1 MKSPARERNWDG
13 VAAVVAA
20 VIGLLALLVS
30 GYTAYVERQQV
41 HAQLQQVRAQ
51 VWPYLEIGVS
61 DNDHSLGVFN
71 KGMGPAIIRSVQIQ
85 VDGKP
90 QADWRHVLAALAIQL
105 HHYTQSTISDNV
117 LSPGEVLKMIIVPDD
132 SKWHQFRSVYAR
144 LTFDMCFCSTLGDC
158 WRLQK
163 RGVGP
168 PHRSAGPCPAVPAA
182 DIFRD

>member
-90 QADWRHVLAALAIQL
+90 QADWRHVLGRRWASNFIITLRA
-105 HHYTQSTISDNV
+105 
-117 LSPGEVLKMIIVPDD
+117 LSPTM
-132 SKWHQFRSVYAR
+132 FYR
-144 LTFDMCFCSTLGDC
+144 
-158 WRLQK
+158 
-163 RGVGP
+163 
-168 PHRSAGPCPAVPAA
+168 PAKY
-182 DIFRD
+182 